1 MKQQSVFHSSRS
13 TFDASNPRGYI
24 DLFFKAQEDK
34 QGHFFTDQDL
44 LIGCQ
49 DLFIAGSETTTS
61 SLTSM
66 ILYMILYPKVQTRIQ
81 EEIDLHVGRDREVTF
96 DDKAKLSYTDATIME
111 VRRIATPFPIT
122 PPRVSTK

>member
-1 MKQQSVFHSSRS
+1 MFLR
-13 TFDASNPRGYI
+13 
-24 DLFFKAQEDK
+24 AQEQKAGDY
-34 QGHFFTDQDL
+34 FTDKDL

-66 ILYMILYPKVQTRIQ
+66 ILYMVLYPEVQAKIQ
-81 EEIDLHVGRDREVTF
+81 HEIDQFVGRDREVTF
-96 DDKAKLSYTDATIME
+96 EDRANLPYTDATIME

-122 PPRVSTK
+122 PPRMSTK